1 MASPGTDIAFNEA
14 RTEGYRAFANKI
26 WNAARFIFMNLD
38 RAKEAGIFISHDLAG
53 HPNLPLIEWPND
65 DLWIFSRLDKTT
77 DGVNSALANY
87 RFDEAA
93 SLIYQFF
100 WGDFCDWYLE
110 FVKIKLDFG
119 NQDKAPEAAA
129 ALANARF
136 IFEKSLRLLSPF
148 MPFLT
153 EEIWHALLEERVP
166 EKSIALSSYPA
177 TELRNDY
184 ETTVYDAAERFIE
197 LMQQIIVG
205 LRARRKE
212 LGVDEKELVKAKV
225 FAALVTNRPLKI
237 HKNIIEKLARIEDL
251 EVVDSTG
258 GAYADLAWQ
267 AVGSIDLYVQY
278 EKPID
283 IPAER
288 ERLTKEIAKLE
299 KNITGAEKQ
308 LGNDAFLAKAPANIV
323 EGLKKQLAENSL
335 LLERAKAALAALPP
349 E

>member
-1 MASPGTDIAFNEA
+1 
-14 RTEGYRAFANKI
+14 
-26 WNAARFIFMNLD
+26 LD
-38 RAKEAGIFISHDLAG
+38 RAEQAGIFISHSLAA
-53 HPNLPLIEWPND
+53 HPNRPLNEWPNE

-110 FVKIKLDFG
+110 FAKLKLDFG
-119 NQDKAPEAAA
+119 NKEKAAEAAA
-129 ALANARF
+129 ALANVRF
-136 IFEKSLRLLSPF
+136 VFERSLRLLSPF

-153 EEIWHALLEERVP
+153 EEIWHALLEERAP
-166 EKSIALSSYPA
+166 QRSIALSNYPV
-177 TELRNDY
+177 TELRSEYD
-184 ETTVYDAAERFIE
+184 TTVYESAERFIE
-197 LMQQIIVG
+197 LVQQIIVG
-205 LRARRKE
+205 LRSRRKE
-212 LGVDEKELVKAKV
+212 LGVDEKALVKAKV
-225 FAALVTNRPLKI
+225 FAALVTNRPLKV

-267 AVGSIDLYVQY
+267 AVGSIDLYIEY

-283 IPAER
+283 VAAER

-299 KNITGAEKQ
+299 KGLAAAERQ
-308 LGNDAFLAKAPANIV
+308 LGNEAFLAKAPAHIV
-323 EGLKKQLAENSL
+323 EGLKKQEAENRQL
-335 LLERAKAALAALPP
+335 LVKAKAALDALPP
-349 E
+349 A